1 MQWKRC
7 LAASALVILA
17 LAEMSCG
24 QKKAEEA
31 VQEKAMVYIRCY
43 SESAADTWSS
53 IAGVYRKEHG
63 ENIRVLGPEE
73 LTKEEGQPAIAV
85 LEEKSDYAKWQNRC
99 MDLSDTRM
107 YSWLLDKNMALKE
120 KDSVTALPCG
130 IRGLGLVYNEELT
143 ERYFSLPERAVDL
156 ESMDEIHTFEELKQV
171 VEDMT
176 ARKEELDIDGVFAT
190 PYFREVN
197 GGWQTELLN
206 AALSLEL
213 NESKK
218 EQAEFVLSDMF
229 KNMTDLYLD
238 NSCTHRNRL
247 WWKTKEDALEEFANG
262 KAVLIQGND
271 QLYQQISELKETSVS
286 KKEIRYL
293 PLAMG
298 LSQEEGMYLEADNYL
313 CINGDTSS
321 QNQKAAVA
329 FLEWLYETDQGKG
342 YVREDLGY
350 TAPYVTF
357 SEEDIPSDP
366 LAWDMIT
373 AVEHQKTQFVRWD
386 AGMYVTKEQEKQFVQ
401 SLAEYARTLKVW
413 DEVSEEIKEELQ
425 IPAEE
430 RKRKNPAGWM
440 YQPV

>member
-7 LAASALVILA
+7 LAVSGLVMLV
-17 LAEMSCG
+17 LTGVSCG
-24 QKKAEEA
+24 QKKAET
-31 VQEKAMVYIRCY
+31 VPEKAVVYIRCY
-43 SESAADTWSS
+43 SEEAADTWSS

-85 LEEKSDYAKWQNRC
+85 LEEKSDYDKWQKRC

-107 YSWLLDKNMALKE
+107 YSWLLDKKMALKE
-120 KDSVTALPCG
+120 KDTVTALPCG

-143 ERYFSLPERAVDL
+143 EKYFNLPDRVVEM

-176 ARKEELDIDGVFAT
+176 ARKEELGIDGVFAT
-190 PYFREVN
+190 PYFREAED
-197 GGWQTELLN
+197 GWQTELLN
-206 AALSLEL
+206 ASLSLEL
-213 NESKK
+213 NKTEK
-218 EQAEFVLSDMF
+218 EQTEFMLPDEF
-229 KNMTDLYLD
+229 KNVTDLYLD
-238 NSCTHRNRL
+238 NSCTNRNRL
-247 WWKTKEDALEEFANG
+247 WWKTREDALEEFANG
-262 KAVLIQGND
+262 KAVLMQGND
-271 QLYQQISELKETSVS
+271 QLYQQISELKEIVVS

-298 LSQEEGMYLEADNYL
+298 FSQEAGLYLEADDYL
-313 CINGDTSS
+313 CINGETSS

-329 FLEWLYETDQGKG
+329 FLEWLYETDQGKE
-342 YVREDLGY
+342 YVRQDLGY
-350 TAPYVTF
+350 TAPYATF

-373 AVEHQKTQFVRWD
+373 AVENQKTQFVWWD
-386 AGMYVTKEQEKQFVQ
+386 IDMYEAKEQEKQFVQ
-401 SLAEYARTLKVW
+401 SLSEYARTLKTW
-413 DEVSEEIKEELQ
+413 EEVSEEIKEELQ
-425 IPAEE
+425 SPPEE
-430 RKRKNPAGWM
+430 LKRKNPDGWM